1 MSIDASQLPACSK
14 CRVRKVR
21 CDRQAPKCGN
31 CTKGNVACIIVD
43 IITGE
48 QYARDYIQQLENEEA
63 RLKAQAG
70 YRASQNGSGTQ
81 HTGPADST
89 PRGPPTAE
97 TGASH
102 SGFVG
107 DGSGLGFL
115 HRILSE
121 DKWQQHRAR
130 ILEQLADRPK
140 ISKQTITPH
149 EFPPLPEAEKLLENY
164 FTRFHIHHTFLL
176 RQEVLNIFYRL
187 YGQSPPSDAVVT
199 PIGPSNAQDKFRLF
213 MVFAISAT
221 TRYRAGLCAQHPYG
235 YYLAAERWLSS
246 IPLIQDIESLQN
258 LLLIARF
265 GMYHQIGCSLWEI
278 SQVCMRQCIEL
289 RLHEEPSK
297 SLDPLRE
304 QHFRRIFWECYVL
317 DRYSSGILGR
327 PFAIAERDITVSLPI
342 NAYDD
347 HIATAGTSALDAVYP
362 SASMLITEMSI
373 FIVLIEL
380 RRISSRIHT
389 TFYTRRPA
397 VFSAE
402 SQHARTRSLGHV
414 YVDFVRFKSELDTWR
429 LTVPTFSDPRSLYER
444 PDWHDFMYHKDML
457 LLTRGAIHSL
467 PTPLSL
473 SSSSTRQLLNACYT
487 SAARVIQLYGDLM
500 DKRAITWTRSYFQV
514 IFTAGLTVTYCIGL
528 GMLTHSI
535 HDSASQ
541 NEAIDTI
548 ARCGKILNHFKDQMP
563 DAGSFAIVFDLLKED
578 CINSIHIASGSI
590 SRQEASGDD
599 GIAPTNATLNILPHT
614 EGLNGD
620 WTYME
625 PGVDAL
631 GNNIFGTDFGL
642 TDDLMTQLEAGL
654 GEYAWGSMPIDGDL
668 WTQFPFA

>member
-1 MSIDASQLPACSK
+1 
-14 CRVRKVR
+14 
-21 CDRQAPKCGN
+21 
-31 CTKGNVACIIVD
+31 
-43 IITGE
+43 
-48 QYARDYIQQLENEEA
+48 
-63 RLKAQAG
+63 
-70 YRASQNGSGTQ
+70 
-81 HTGPADST
+81 
-89 PRGPPTAE
+89 
-97 TGASH
+97 
-102 SGFVG
+102 
-107 DGSGLGFL
+107 
-115 HRILSE
+115 
-121 DKWQQHRAR
+121 
-130 ILEQLADRPK
+130 
-140 ISKQTITPH
+140 
-149 EFPPLPEAEKLLENY
+149 
-164 FTRFHIHHTFLL
+164 
-176 RQEVLNIFYRL
+176 
-187 YGQSPPSDAVVT
+187 
-199 PIGPSNAQDKFRLF
+199 

-289 RLHEEPSK
+289 RLHEKPSK

-327 PFAIAERDITVSLPI
+327 PFAIAEGDITVSLPV

-347 HIATAGTSALDAVYP
+347 HIATAGTAALGAIYP
-362 SASMLITEMSI
+362 SANVIITEMSI
-373 FIVLIEL
+373 FIVFIEL

-397 VFSAE
+397 VFNAD

-429 LTVPTFSDPRSLYER
+429 LTVPTFGDPRSLYER

-473 SSSSTRQLLNACYT
+473 TSSSTRQLLNACYT

-548 ARCGKILNHFKDQMP
+548 ARCGEILNHFKDQMP

-599 GIAPTNATLNILPHT
+599 GTAPTDAALNILPHT

-654 GEYAWGSMPIDGDL
+654 GEYAWGSLPIDGDL